1 MEKRE
6 EVIKVKGKVLVI
18 LLVALLSLT
27 IVMSTASASAT
38 KTSVIASQAGGVKPG
53 TVPVTDTSKDGWI
66 TYTATTAGAVIV
78 KNANGVTILT
88 LNSTGEQTVVVNL
101 KDNKGIV
108 KFEPMRWV
116 LLADKTNWN
125 SEVGAFEGYVHG
137 RVINYTLTPRFA
149 WSGDVHV
156 VFKGSGVFEGQML
169 VLEGAR
175 TQVGSTFNPLAW
187 EGFLL
192 TIP

>member
-1 MEKRE
+1 M
-6 EVIKVKGKVLVI
+6 IGGGKVKKIVLLISIVV
-18 LLVALLSLT
+18 LLALPLAISTVA
-27 IVMSTASASAT
+27 ASAVKISVTAT
-38 KTSVIASQAGGVKPG
+38 QAGGVKPG
-53 TVPVTDTSKDGWI
+53 TVAVTDTSKDGWI

-78 KNANGVTILT
+78 KNANGGVILT
-88 LNSTGEQTVVVNL
+88 LNSTGEQTVVVDL
-101 KDNKGIV
+101 KTEKGIV

-125 SEVGAFEGYVHG
+125 SEIGAFEGYVHG
-137 RVINYTLTPRFA
+137 RVINYTTTPKFA
-149 WSGDVHV
+149 WAGDVHV

-192 TIP
+192 TVP

>member
-1 MEKRE
+1 M
-6 EVIKVKGKVLVI
+6 KGKVIVI

-27 IVMSTASASAT
+27 FVMSTASASAT
-38 KTSVIASQAGGVKPG
+38 KTSVTASQAGGVKPG
-53 TVPVTDTSKDGWI
+53 TMPVTDTSKDGWI

-78 KNANGVTILT
+78 KDSSGAVIMT
-88 LNSTGEQTVVVNL
+88 LNSTGVQTVVVDI

-125 SEVGAFEGYVHG
+125 SEIGAFEGFVHG
-137 RVINYTLTPRFA
+137 RVTDYTITPRFA

-156 VFKGSGVFEGQML
+156 VFKGSGVFEGQMF
-169 VLEGAR
+169 VLEGTR
-175 TQVGSTFNPLAW
+175 TKVGSTFNPLAW

>member
-1 MEKRE
+1 MKR
-6 EVIKVKGKVLVI
+6 IVLLITV
-18 LLVALLSLT
+18 VALLALPLAISS
-27 IVMSTASASAT
+27 VAAQAEQVSVTAT
-38 KTSVIASQAGGVKPG
+38 QAGGVKPG

-78 KNANGVTILT
+78 KNANGAVILT

-125 SEVGAFEGYVHG
+125 SEVGAFDGYVHG

-149 WSGDVHV
+149 WAGDVHV

-175 TQVGSTFNPLAW
+175 VQVGNTFNPLAW

-192 TIP
+192 TVP